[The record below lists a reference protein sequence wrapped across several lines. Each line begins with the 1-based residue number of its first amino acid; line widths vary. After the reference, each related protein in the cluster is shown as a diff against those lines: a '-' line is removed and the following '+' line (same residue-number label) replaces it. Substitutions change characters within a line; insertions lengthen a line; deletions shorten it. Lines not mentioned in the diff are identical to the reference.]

1 MFKKK
6 KKLSIENHTKEIIHE
21 KLGVRIDK
29 IVPQSNF
36 TEDLNADCLDK
47 VELIMAFEDEFDI
60 EIPDEDSE
68 KFKTVK
74 QIVDYV
80 TLKV

>member
-1 MFKKK
+1 M
-6 KKLSIENHTKEIIHE
+6 SIEKDIKEILAE
-21 KLGVRIDK
+21 KLGVDEDK
-29 IVPQSNF
+29 ITPQAEIVS
-36 TEDLNADCLDK
+36 DLGADSLDI
-47 VELIMAFEDEFDI
+47 VELVMAFEDEFDI